1 MNPVTNPPSG
11 STDPS
16 LKPKVLNFVELLAQN
31 IAMISPTMTAALIV
45 PLMFSNSGN
54 MSWLSYAVATVM
66 LLFVAYNLNQFAK
79 RGAGTGS
86 MYSYA
91 CSGLGAGAGSMCG
104 WCLVWAYLF
113 IGIAGTA
120 GFSIFADKLL
130 QMAHINAPPLFL
142 FAVCIGA
149 CFYISYQDIKISTI
163 VSLALEGISVLF
175 ILILAFVVLGKTQ
188 FAPDP
193 AQFAFKSVTLSS
205 LGLGVVVAIFS
216 LVGFESSTAFG
227 DEAKDPLKTIPKS
240 INWSLIATGLF
251 FVFITYVEVLGT
263 HGYSKTLDSI
273 DAPLNV
279 LAVKFGIG
287 AFAPVVSA
295 GAMLSFFALAL
306 ACLNSGAR
314 VMFAMGRHDFFP
326 RSTSSVQKV
335 HETPHVALAVVS
347 VLMFGVAAICKMKTF
362 GMEVLDIFND
372 AGTMGAFG
380 FLGAYF
386 LVTLAA
392 PAFLKK
398 RGELTVKDVV
408 FCAAGVLLMCIPAVG
423 SVYPVPAPPQNYYPY
438 VFLGYLVLGGLRVL
452 LMYIAKPERHLEI
465 TSEARKRF
473 IGALGESSAAES
485 P

>member
-1 MNPVTNPPSG
+1 
-11 STDPS
+11 
-16 LKPKVLNFVELLAQN
+16 
-31 IAMISPTMTAALIV
+31 MTAALIV

-113 IGIAGTA
+113 IGIAGTS
-120 GFSIFADKLL
+120 GFTIFADKLL
-130 QMAHINAPPLFL
+130 QMVGIHAPPVLL
-142 FAVCIGA
+142 FAICVGG
-149 CFYISYQDIKISTI
+149 CFYISYRDIKISTL
-163 VSLALEGISVLF
+163 VSLVLEGISVLF
-175 ILILAFVVLGKTQ
+175 ILILAGIVLGKTQ
-188 FAPDP
+188 ITPDP
-193 AQFAFKSVTLSS
+193 AQFDFKSVSLSS
-205 LGLGVVVAIFS
+205 LGLGIVVAIFS

-227 DEAKDPLKTIPKS
+227 DEAKNPLKTIPRS
-240 INWSLIATGLF
+240 IIWSLIVTGLF

-263 HGYSKTLDSI
+263 HGLKDTLDKI

-279 LAVKFGIG
+279 MAVRYGVSG
-287 AFAPVVSA
+287 FAPVVSA

-326 RSTSSVQKV
+326 KSTSAVHKM
-335 HETPHVALAVVS
+335 HETPHVALAVMG
-347 VLMFGVAAICKMKTF
+347 VLMFGIASVCKLKSF

-386 LVTLAA
+386 LVTIAA
-392 PAFLKK
+392 PVFLKK
-398 RGELTVKDVV
+398 RGEMKVKDVA
-408 FCAAGVLLMCIPAVG
+408 FCAAGVLLMLIPAVG

-438 VFLGYLVLGGLRVL
+438 VFLLYILVGMVRLL
-452 LMYIAKPERHLEI
+452 LMYIAKPERHELI
-465 TSEARKRF
+465 
-473 IGALGESSAAES
+473 SAETEKCFAKV
-485 P
+485 

>member
-1 MNPVTNPPSG
+1 MNQISDTLSG
-11 STDPS
+11 STSPS

-66 LLFVAYNLNQFAK
+66 LLFVAYNLNQFAR

-86 MYSYA
+86 MYSYT

-113 IGIAGTA
+113 IGIAGTT
-120 GFSIFADKLL
+120 GFTIFADTLL
-130 QMAHINAPPLFL
+130 QMVHIHAPPVLL
-142 FAVCIGA
+142 FAVCVGG
-149 CFYISYQDIKISTI
+149 CFYIGYQDIKISTL
-163 VSLALEGISVLF
+163 VSLVLEGISVLF
-175 ILILAFVVLGKTQ
+175 ILILAFIVLGKTQ
-188 FAPDP
+188 FTPDP

-205 LGLGVVVAIFS
+205 LGLGIVVAIFS

-227 DEAKDPLKTIPKS
+227 DEAKDPLKTIPRS
-240 INWSLIATGLF
+240 INWSLIVTGLF

-263 HGYSKTLDSI
+263 HGYSQTLDQLG
-273 DAPLNV
+273 APLNT
-279 LAVKFGIG
+279 LAERYGVS

-295 GAMLSFFALAL
+295 GAMLSFFALAM
-306 ACLNSGAR
+306 ACINSGAR

-326 RSTSSVQKV
+326 RSTSAVHRV
-335 HETPHVALAVVS
+335 HETPHVALAFMS
-347 VLMFGVAAICKMKTF
+347 VLVFGIAAVCKRKYF

-386 LVTLAA
+386 LVTIAA
-392 PAFLKK
+392 PVFLYK
-398 RGELTVKDVV
+398 RKEMKIKDVV
-408 FCAAGVLLMCIPAVG
+408 FCVAGVLLMIIPAVG
-423 SVYPVPAPPQNYYPY
+423 SVYPVPAPPLNYYPY
-438 VFLGYLVLGGLRVL
+438 VFLGYLFLGGLRLV
-452 LMYIAKPERHLEI
+452 LMYIARPERHQAI
-465 TSEARKRF
+465 
-473 IGALGESSAAES
+473 SAETTKAFS
-485 P
+485 QA

>member
-1 MNPVTNPPSG
+1 MNQVSNSPSG
-11 STDPS
+11 SKHPS

-86 MYSYA
+86 MYSYT
-91 CSGLGAGAGSMCG
+91 CSGLGAGPGSMCG

-113 IGIAGTA
+113 IGIAGTS
-120 GFSIFADKLL
+120 GFTIFADKLL
-130 QMAHINAPPLFL
+130 QMMHINAPPVLL
-142 FAVCIGA
+142 FAVCVGG
-149 CFYISYQDIKISTI
+149 CFYISYQDIKISTL
-163 VSLALEGISVLF
+163 VSLVLEGISVLF
-175 ILILAFVVLGKTQ
+175 ILMLAFIVLGKTQ
-188 FAPDP
+188 FTPDP

-227 DEAKDPLKTIPKS
+227 DEAINPLKTIPRS
-240 INWSLIATGLF
+240 IIWSLITTGLF

-263 HGYSKTLDSI
+263 HGYSKTLDQL
-273 DAPLNV
+273 DAPLNT
-279 LAVKFGIG
+279 LAERFGVS

-326 RSTSSVQKV
+326 RSTSAVHKV
-335 HETPHVALAVVS
+335 HETPHVALAVMG
-347 VLMFGVAAICKMKTF
+347 VLMFGIAAVCKMKNF

-386 LVTLAA
+386 LVTIAA
-392 PAFLKK
+392 PVFLKK
-398 RGELTVKDVV
+398 RGMMKAKDVV
-408 FCAAGVLLMCIPAVG
+408 FCVAGVLLMCIPAVG
-423 SVYPVPAPPQNYYPY
+423 SVYPVPAPPQKYYPY
-438 VFLGYLVLGGLRVL
+438 VFLGYLTVGVLRLV
-452 LMYIAKPERHLEI
+452 LMYIAKPERHQEI
-465 TSEARKRF
+465 NAETARAF
-473 IGALGESSAAES
+473 SQA
-485 P
+485 

>member
-1 MNPVTNPPSG
+1 
-11 STDPS
+11 
-16 LKPKVLNFVELLAQN
+16 
-31 IAMISPTMTAALIV
+31 
-45 PLMFSNSGN
+45 MFSNSGN

-86 MYSYA
+86 MYGYA
-91 CSGLGAGAGSMCG
+91 CSGLGAGPGSMCG

-113 IGIAGTA
+113 IGIAGTS
-120 GFSIFADKLL
+120 GFTIFADKLL
-130 QMAHINAPPLFL
+130 QMMHINAPPLLL
-142 FAVCIGA
+142 FAVCVGG
-149 CFYISYQDIKISTI
+149 CFYVAYQDIKISTI
-163 VSLALEGISVLF
+163 VALVLEGISVLF
-175 ILILAFVVLGKTQ
+175 ILILACVVLGKTQ
-188 FAPDP
+188 FTPDP
-193 AQFAFKSVTLSS
+193 TQFAFKSVSLSS

-227 DEAKDPLKTIPKS
+227 DEAKDPLKTIPRS
-240 INWSLIATGLF
+240 INWSLVATGLF

-263 HGYSKTLDSI
+263 HGYKDTLDKI

-279 LAVKFGIG
+279 LAQRFGVG

-326 RSTSSVQKV
+326 KSTSSVHKV
-335 HETPHVALAVVS
+335 HETPHVALAVMG
-347 VLMFGVAAICKMKTF
+347 VLMFGIAAVCKMKTF

-386 LVTLAA
+386 LVTIAA
-392 PAFLKK
+392 PVFLKK
-398 RGELTVKDVV
+398 RGEMKFKDVA
-408 FCAAGVLLMCIPAVG
+408 FCGAGVLLMLIPAVG

-438 VFLGYLVLGGLRVL
+438 VFLGYLLVGVIRLL
-452 LMYIAKPERHLEI
+452 LMYIAKPERHQEI
-465 TSEARKRF
+465 
-473 IGALGESSAAES
+473 SADVQRDLAKA
-485 P
+485 

>member
-1 MNPVTNPPSG
+1 MNPETASPAG

-45 PLMFSNSGN
+45 PLMYSNSGN

-91 CSGLGAGAGSMCG
+91 CSGLGAAPGSMCG
-104 WCLVWAYLF
+104 WCLIWAYLF
-113 IGIAGTA
+113 IGIAGTS
-120 GFSIFADKLL
+120 GFTIFADKLL
-130 QMAHINAPPLFL
+130 QMVHINAPPLVL
-142 FAVCIGA
+142 FAVCVGA
-149 CFYISYQDIKISTI
+149 CFYIAYQDIKISTL

-188 FAPDP
+188 FTPDP
-193 AQFAFKSVTLSS
+193 AQFDFKSVTLSS

-227 DEAKDPLKTIPKS
+227 DEAKEPLKTIPRS
-240 INWSLIATGLF
+240 ITWSLIATGLF

-263 HGYSKTLDSI
+263 HGYSKTLDNI

-279 LAVKFGIG
+279 LAVRYGIS

-314 VMFAMGRHDFFP
+314 VMFAMGKHDFFP
-326 RSTSSVQKV
+326 RSTSSVQKT

-347 VLMFGVAAICKMKTF
+347 VLMFGIAAICKLKYF

-398 RGELTVKDVV
+398 RGELKVMDVV
-408 FCAAGVLLMCIPAVG
+408 FCGAGVLMMLIPAIG

-438 VFLGYLVLGGLRVL
+438 VFLGYLLLGALRIL
-452 LMYIAKPERHLEI
+452 LMYIAKPERHQVI
-465 TSEARKRF
+465 AADAQKRF
-473 IGALGESSAAES
+473 ISA
-485 P
+485 

>member
-1 MNPVTNPPSG
+1 MNRDTSSPSG

-91 CSGLGAGAGSMCG
+91 CSGLGASGGTMCG

-113 IGIAGTA
+113 IGIAGTS
-120 GFSIFADKLL
+120 GFTIFADKLL
-130 QMAHINAPPLFL
+130 QMVHINAPPVVL
-142 FAVCIGA
+142 FAVCVGM
-149 CFYISYQDIKISTI
+149 CFYVAYQDIKISTI
-163 VSLALEGISVLF
+163 VSLVLEGISVLF
-175 ILILAFVVLGKTQ
+175 IVILACIVLGKTQ
-188 FAPDP
+188 ITPDP
-193 AQFAFKSVTLSS
+193 TQFAFKTVTLSS

-227 DEAKDPLKTIPKS
+227 DEAKNPLKTIPRS
-240 INWSLIATGLF
+240 ITWSLIATGLF

-263 HGYSKTLDSI
+263 HGYAKTLDNI

-279 LAVKFGIG
+279 LAVRYGVS
-287 AFAPVVSA
+287 AFAPVISA

-314 VMFAMGRHDFFP
+314 VMFAMGKHDFFP
-326 RSTSSVQKV
+326 KSTSAVHKV
-335 HETPHVALAVVS
+335 HETPHIALAVMS
-347 VLMFGVAAICKMKTF
+347 VLMFGIAAACKSKRF

-392 PAFLKK
+392 PVFLKK
-398 RGELTVKDVV
+398 RGEMKVKDII
-408 FCAAGVLLMCIPAVG
+408 FCAAGVLMMCIPAIG

-438 VFLGYLVLGGLRVL
+438 VFLAYIVVGLIRLL
-452 LMYIAKPERHLEI
+452 LMWIAKPERHQEI
-465 TSEARKRF
+465 ALDAQKRF
-473 IGALGESSAAES
+473 IGF
-485 P
+485 